1 MSEQY
6 WLNVGSESKSTEHEE
21 TYRLCIDVKTA
32 GLDASQIQVLTDVY
46 GLRMRRNGGFPE
58 LIKQVTR
65 SEAESIGRFLGQ
77 DITVEE

>member
-6 WLNVGSESKSTEHEE
+6 WLNVGSESKSVGYEE

-32 GLDASQIQVLTDVY
+32 ELDASQIKVLTDVY

-65 SEAESIGRFLGQ
+65 SEAESIGRFL
-77 DITVEE
+77 DIEITVDE